1 MAERF
6 VFKITFEVIN
16 LASTNYSDSGGS
28 ALGVYF
34 ITKKT
39 LTNSKE
45 VQNRTTFQRDCIN
58 PQEMLFDHQKPCNS
72 FIGRCWNTQ
81 NALARGKVLPFCKID
96 LSSPYFFFF
105 LIELDESKHRT
116 FLSNKQKIL
125 LKIAVSMAQ
134 LIFGFDNFPSDQG
147 NMRVEVYSNRAIS
160 VSSLAPDQSNTQIT
174 EALFQLQ
181 SLIYQR

>member
-1 MAERF
+1 M
-6 VFKITFEVIN
+6 FKITFEVIN

-39 LTNSKE
+39 LRNSKE

-58 PQEMLFDHQKPCNS
+58 PQEMLFGHQKPCNS

-96 LSSPYFFFF
+96 LSSPYFPFSNWARRKQTQNF
-105 LIELDESKHRT
+105 DY
-116 FLSNKQKIL
+116 LSNKQKIL